1 MRFRSRQRWQPLLE
15 LGSSIGDDT
24 AGVEARLQAQL
35 DALLQAQLTTVEV
48 VQATRVELERRQS
61 ELMQAL
67 ALVAQACEKLGE
79 RMQADHDERIALVES
94 LATSVTPEI
103 RSHPMTET
111 AADLPD
117 TARVLGGTVFPTSVD
132 IDLADTNITEYDD
145 TAVDTVSSRGA
156 LVEVRFGARWFD
168 GFEVCEVV
176 ERGGKPLCRVRR
188 CSDGWVRP
196 EWFDATEVRQIDRPL
211 ADLA

>member
-1 MRFRSRQRWQPLLE
+1 MSPLSL
-15 LGSSIGDDT
+15 
-24 AGVEARLQAQL
+24 EARLQAQL
-35 DALLQAQLTTVEV
+35 DALLQAQVRTAEV

-61 ELMQAL
+61 GLMQAL
-67 ALVAQACEKLGE
+67 ALVAQACENLTE
-79 RMQADHDERIALVES
+79 RMQADRDERIALVES
-94 LATSVTPEI
+94 LVASVTPGI
-103 RSHPMTET
+103 RSGPMTET

-117 TARVLGGTVFPTSVD
+117 TARVLGGTVIPTSVD
-132 IDLADTNITEYDD
+132 IDLADTHNTEHDD
-145 TAVDTVSSRGA
+145 AVDTVSSRGA
-156 LVEVRFGARWFD
+156 LVEVRFGTRWFD

-196 EWFDATEVRQIDRPL
+196 EWFDATEVRQIRGPV